1 MYADN
6 STLIIGHKGY
16 IGSYLYNY
24 LSNKGFSVV
33 GVGERIE
40 DYNDLSSSFL
50 SNFRNIVLLAGHSS
64 VKMCEGDLKSPWLN
78 NVVNFKNLLEKK
90 PFGTN
95 LIYGSSASVYGNS
108 NCEIFEEKDI
118 SLDYVNNYDLTKV
131 SLDLYSLKEIQIGQ
145 NIIGL
150 RFGTV
155 NGGSK
160 TIRKDLMINSMV
172 YNAIQNG
179 NIYISNKEIN
189 RPILALSD
197 LGRAIETIIKHYI
210 IQPGLYNLASFN
222 STVEEISTVVSN
234 KTGVPVIDN
243 GNTSNVYNFSI
254 DTTKFK
260 TKYQFEF
267 KENVESVVDDVIRCY
282 TKKPNVVTRDK
293 YFEYNG

>member
-95 LIYGSSASVYGNS
+95 LIYASSASVYGNS
-108 NCEIFEEKDI
+108 NCKIFEEKDI

-150 RFGTV
+150 RFGLVLIDCPLSSLT
-155 NGGSK
+155 NWAMK
-160 TIRKDLMINSMV
+160 RPMWASM
-172 YNAIQNG
+172 
-179 NIYISNKEIN
+179 SPT
-189 RPILALSD
+189 RP
-197 LGRAIETIIKHYI
+197 R
-210 IQPGLYNLASFN
+210 
-222 STVEEISTVVSN
+222 
-234 KTGVPVIDN
+234 
-243 GNTSNVYNFSI
+243 
-254 DTTKFK
+254 
-260 TKYQFEF
+260 
-267 KENVESVVDDVIRCY
+267 R
-282 TKKPNVVTRDK
+282 
-293 YFEYNG
+293 